1 MQQIS
6 RALVIANEKKPIA
19 RKVKKEAQKFLLLH
33 GIRILPHPELPQ
45 DVAQQCNRRWREAPA
60 EFGRQ
65 RSGAPLENLR
75 RQGAS
80 APWIGLSAHSP
91 NLIITVGGDGTVLFP
106 KKYYGIPFFSIGS
119 KTSFICQSDFSNW
132 KKKLARALSR
142 PLKLE
147 RRLLLEASVNGKK
160 LPLAL
165 NEIGIRNPEP
175 RLLSMH
181 LQSRKK
187 NFAFRADGVF
197 FSTPTGSPAYCY
209 SCGGKEMKRAARQ
222 YQIVAIA
229 PFRRLFSPTTVS
241 ASSSCTLRI
250 SGAGISHL
258 FIDGQPHGSF
268 SEKQTLRVK
277 GSKTPFYFVRA

>member
-1 MQQIS
+1 MIL

-19 RKVKKEAQKFLLLH
+19 RKVKKEVQRFLLLH
-33 GIRILPHPELPQ
+33 GIKFSPSSPQ
-45 DVAQQCNRRWREAPA
+45 
-60 EFGRQ
+60 
-65 RSGAPLENLR
+65 
-75 RQGAS
+75 
-80 APWIGLSAHSP
+80 
-91 NLIITVGGDGTVLFP
+91 LIITVGGDGTVLFP

-132 KKKLARALSR
+132 KKKLRRVLFR

-181 LQSRKK
+181 LQSGKK
-187 NFAFRADGVF
+187 HAAFRADGVF

-209 SCGGKEMKRAARQ
+209 SCGGKEMKRNAQ
-222 YQIVAIA
+222 SYQAVAIA
-229 PFRRLFSPTTVS
+229 PFRRLFSPTTVP

-250 SGAGISHL
+250 SGAGRSHL
-258 FIDGQPHGSF
+258 FIDGQPHGTF
-268 SEKQTLRVK
+268 SERETLRLR
-277 GSKTPFYFVRA
+277 GSGKPFYFVRA